1 MNERPFDCLV
11 AWEGRGEPGPAW
23 SREDGGPSE
32 RSLEPVPRL
41 RHEQID
47 AAGSLGRRRNRL
59 VRLAKEPFVCF
70 VPPDAEV
77 TCDDVAAG
85 VRLLRED
92 THASA
97 AALGGGA
104 PAIEQVTFFG
114 LPWRGA
120 RRPALGAPGARR
132 ARREILASMG
142 SAAVFRRADLDA
154 IGGYD
159 EDLGDLF
166 AELEVG
172 WRLWLAGGRVHDL
185 RSAEPYGP
193 ASGGAG
199 KAAGVGDATGH
210 REVAGV
216 GRTEGP
222 MSEARVRSDEL
233 VDAIEVAWRC
243 YDDERAR
250 AALAAGVLLAPLL
263 VEPAAAAR
271 VVPSVRAAIASSG
284 GVRARVQQTRSRSD
298 VEILHLLGDP
308 LDVPGLEP
316 GILEP
321 LADELSLG
329 ALFDRR
335 RKVLVVTGDVVG
347 PGMAGP
353 AIRAWH
359 MAQCLGEEHDVV
371 LATTSE
377 RSTGDGEGFRLE
389 IPDTTR
395 FEQLVA
401 WCDVMVLQGFVLL
414 HVPALRRPDKVTVVD
429 VYDIL
434 HLEALELSKRAS
446 DGSRAQHVGAS
457 LHALNDQAA
466 LGDFFICASEKQRDY
481 WIGHLSA
488 LGRVNAATYGHDPL
502 LRRLI
507 DVVPFGLPPAAP
519 LRSGPGPRTTIPGI
533 GPGDDVVLWAGGIYD
548 WFDPVTLVRAI
559 DRLRTRRPQVR
570 LVFMGTRHPN
580 PEVPEMAMA
589 REARRLAR
597 SLGIEGSHVFFN
609 DGWVDYD
616 SRQNWLLDADVGVS
630 THFDH
635 AETAFA
641 FRTRLLDY
649 LWAGLPVVA
658 TSGDAFAEMIARE
671 GLGRVVEPEDVAGLD
686 HALYE
691 LLSDDA
697 AAASC
702 RKSIERVRRA
712 FEWPTTLDPLLR
724 FCREPSRAA
733 DKVDEPSEAADDGA
747 LARFKRRTQTAA
759 ALYAEGGAQAVVS
772 AAGQR
777 LRRAARI
784 EGRPGGG

>member
-1 MNERPFDCLV
+1 MNETPFDCLV
-11 AWEGRGEPGPAW
+11 AWERPGEPEDPGPAW
-23 SREDGGPSE
+23 SREVEGPSE
-32 RSLEPVPRL
+32 RRLEPALRL
-41 RHEQID
+41 RHERI
-47 AAGSLGRRRNRL
+47 GTGGTLGRRRNSL
-59 VRLAKEPFVCF
+59 VHRAKEPFVCF

-85 VRLLRED
+85 VRRLRED
-92 THASA
+92 SHASA
-97 AALGGGA
+97 VALGGGA
-104 PAIEQVTFFG
+104 SAIEQVTFFG
-114 LPWRGA
+114 LPWRRERRPPTAA
-120 RRPALGAPGARR
+120 RRPPR
-132 ARREILASMG
+132 ARREILAPMG
-142 SAAVFRRADLDA
+142 SPALFRRADLEA
-154 IGGYD
+154 IGGYG

-185 RSAEPYGP
+185 RSEEPCRP
-193 ASGGAG
+193 AGGGADA
-199 KAAGVGDATGH
+199 AAGA
-210 REVAGV
+210 AACP
-216 GRTEGP
+216 GRAA
-222 MSEARVRSDEL
+222 SVRSDEL
-233 VDAIEVAWRC
+233 VDAIKVAWRC
-243 YDDERAR
+243 YDDERAT
-250 AALAAGVLLAPLL
+250 AALAGGLLLAPLL
-263 VEPAAAAR
+263 VEPAAAGD
-271 VVPSVRAAIASSG
+271 VVPSVRAAVASSG
-284 GVRARVQQTRSRSD
+284 VVRARVQQTRVRRD
-298 VEILHLLGDP
+298 AEILHLLGNP

-316 GILEP
+316 GTLDP
-321 LADELSLG
+321 LVDELSLG
-329 ALFDRR
+329 GLFGRR

-377 RSTGDGEGFRLE
+377 RSTGEGAGFRLE
-389 IPDTTR
+389 IPDTSR

-488 LGRVNAATYGHDPL
+488 VGRVNAATYGHDPL

-519 LRSGPGPRTTIPGI
+519 CRSGPGPRTTIPGI

-559 DRLRTRRPQVR
+559 DRLRSRRPQVR

-597 SLGIEGSHVFFN
+597 SLGIEGTHVFFN

-671 GLGRVVEPEDVAGLD
+671 GLGRVVEPEDVAGLE

-691 LLSDDA
+691 LLSDAA

-702 RKSIERVRRA
+702 RASIERVRRA

-733 DKVDEPSEAADDGA
+733 DKVDEPSEAAEDGA

-759 ALYAEGGAQAVVS
+759 ALYAQGGAQAVVS

-777 LRRAARI
+777 LRRAARS
-784 EGRPGGG
+784 EGRPGAG

>member
-1 MNERPFDCLV
+1 VNETPFDCLV
-11 AWEGRGEPGPAW
+11 AWERRGEPGPAW
-23 SREDGGPSE
+23 PREAEGQSE
-32 RSLEPVPRL
+32 RHLGPALRL
-41 RHEQID
+41 RHEHVG
-47 AAGSLGRRRNRL
+47 AAATLGRRRNSL
-59 VRLAKEPFVCF
+59 VYRAKEPFVCF
-70 VPPDAEV
+70 VPTGAVV
-77 TCDDVAAG
+77 TCDDVGAG
-85 VRLLRED
+85 VRRLRED

-97 AALGGGA
+97 VAIGGGA

-114 LPWRGA
+114 LPWRGDRHRTPDA
-120 RRPALGAPGARR
+120 RRS
-132 ARREILASMG
+132 RREILAPMG
-142 SAAVFRRADLDA
+142 SAAVFRREDLEA
-154 IGGYD
+154 IGGYEE

-172 WRLWLAGGRVHDL
+172 WRLWLAGGSVHDL
-185 RSAEPYGP
+185 RSEEAYGLADGGGR
-193 ASGGAG
+193 AS
-199 KAAGVGDATGH
+199 VCSYD
-210 REVAGV
+210 
-216 GRTEGP
+216 
-222 MSEARVRSDEL
+222 L
-233 VDAIEVAWRC
+233 VDAIKVAWRC
-243 YDDERAR
+243 YDDERAT
-250 AALAAGVLLAPLL
+250 AALAAGLLLAPLL
-263 VEPAAAAR
+263 VEPAAAGD
-271 VVPSVRAAIASSG
+271 VVPSLRAAIAESVG
-284 GVRARVQQTRSRSD
+284 KRARVQKTRTRRDS
-298 VEILHLLGDP
+298 EILHLLGDP

-316 GILEP
+316 GTLEP
-321 LADELSLG
+321 LVDELSLG
-329 ALFDRR
+329 ELFGRR
-335 RKVLVVTGDVVG
+335 RRVLVVTGDVVG

-359 MAQCLGEEHDVV
+359 MAECLGQEHDVV

-377 RSTGDGEGFRLE
+377 RSAGEGAGFRLE
-389 IPDTTR
+389 IPDTAR

-414 HVPALRRPDKVTVVD
+414 HVPALRRSDKVTVVD

-519 LRSGPGPRTTIPGI
+519 VRSGPGPRTTIPGI

-559 DRLRTRRPQVR
+559 DRLRSRRPQVR

-597 SLGIEGSHVFFN
+597 SLGIEGTHVFFN

-658 TSGDAFAEMIARE
+658 TSGDAFAEMIVRE

-691 LLSDDA
+691 LLSDAD

-702 RKSIERVRRA
+702 RESIERVRRA

-733 DKVDEPSEAADDGA
+733 DKLDEPSEPVDDSA
-747 LARFKRRTQTAA
+747 LARFRRRTQTAA

-784 EGRPGGG
+784 ESKPGAG